1 MIITRLQGGLG
12 NQLFQWAT
20 GRYLSM
26 KNNCELKFDLSFYPM
41 QTLRKV
47 EIDQFLGVNLSAVNQ
62 FDIVKPVIEV
72 VDDFTFKEIEY
83 DPSKILY
90 LNGYWQNE
98 NYFDSIR
105 ETIKKDLVL
114 DESEMCKLKLTPLID
129 MNITSLHIRRTDYV
143 SSNGFHPVQSIDYYQ
158 KAIDIIGDYDYLFV
172 FSDDID
178 WCREN
183 LSFKNMVFMNRPLS
197 NIHDMLIMSMC
208 KNNIIANSSFSW
220 WAAYFNTNP
229 DKIVCYPALW
239 FGEVAG
245 NDTRD
250 LCPKEW
256 HKIHIL

>member
-98 NYFDSIR
+98 KYFDSIR

-114 DESEMCKLKLTPLID
+114 DESEMSKLKLTPLID
-129 MNITSLHIRRTDYV
+129 MNITSIHIRRTDYV
-143 SSNGFHPVQSIDYYQ
+143 SSNGFHPVQSINYYQ

-183 LSFKNMVFMNRPLS
+183 FSFKNMVFMTHPRS
-197 NIHDMLIMSMC
+197 NIHDMLMMSMC

-220 WAAYFNTNP
+220 WAAWLNDNP
-229 DKIVCYPALW
+229 NKKVVAPKNWLGENSGIDYSSIVPNSWIKI
-239 FGEVAG
+239 
-245 NDTRD
+245 
-250 LCPKEW
+250 
-256 HKIHIL
+256 